1 MADPRPYAQ
10 RLDDHGPESSRTAQ
24 NRIPDRGDDPHGL
37 GALEQRIDAL
47 IANFRDIDIDVID
60 ERSAKTR
67 RASRQVLG
75 DVIEDSMLGHGIE
88 PPTSSSRDRE
98 RSADPRDKR
107 RAGRGSSGSEADG
120 RKLSPQEVV
129 KRNIRKFQERL
140 ADPHLDDKT
149 RTELVETLR
158 VHEEALAERKEKEEF
173 LLEYGE
179 KWKKQCERMTW
190 SQQGWDTPTPEI
202 GRLWLRRHR
211 ILDDPWTGTYH
222 WRDYGMGRR
231 VPATPAAKAEVA
243 AINEKLEPLLKAW
256 QEEKDKT
263 KYQMRKIED
272 LWHYMQDAIDY
283 DFTIYKTMEK
293 QYAEAL
299 VEPIDCSPPPPPPGP
314 GHRRR
319 FIEYVKR
326 ALPRRS
332 TAEEPATNAHS
343 LGVGEGFYR
352 MRRRYFN
359 ERY

>member
-1 MADPRPYAQ
+1 MCVVPPALGPLPISRLTSPR
-10 RLDDHGPESSRTAQ
+10 
-24 NRIPDRGDDPHGL
+24 
-37 GALEQRIDAL
+37 
-47 IANFRDIDIDVID
+47 FR
-60 ERSAKTR
+60 RK
-67 RASRQVLG
+67 
-75 DVIEDSMLGHGIE
+75 
-88 PPTSSSRDRE
+88 
-98 RSADPRDKR
+98 
-107 RAGRGSSGSEADG
+107 
-120 RKLSPQEVV
+120 KLSPSARRRRSSSSNTARSGRSSASAVRPLV
-129 KRNIRKFQERL
+129 SASLLVSVLMRIHL
-140 ADPHLDDKT
+140 A
-149 RTELVETLR
+149 V
-158 VHEEALAERKEKEEF
+158 
-173 LLEYGE
+173 
-179 KWKKQCERMTW
+179 TW

-272 LWHYMQDAIDY
+272 FWHYMQDAIDY